1 MCIHAHCAPPLIWG
15 FSHDNYRFE
24 HKVRF
29 LCGER
34 QTTGM
39 KQAEALVER
48 EAKERCESDEGAAAS
63 AGGNGEEPAAAVAD
77 LASTVAKKRIANAD
91 SARQSK
97 LRETAR
103 DVGYKP
109 IEQAAATAAIS
120 ERVAATLRPLVK
132 TIVEAGRK
140 RANIH
145 FDVDE
150 LRAKVNAQ
158 MPGTKAF
165 KDLYKQLMRV
175 DEQLRDASTK
185 FDDALRATLRAAD
198 EMDAAYVA
206 GDMSGPGPQFSL
218 ELADIFCKP
227 METVPNGSKPTIVA
241 FLINTVCPPL
251 AISSHN
257 NIFYTI
263 VSTVLWL
270 AFIVLHFVEI
280 GAQGWW
286 AMAWMSYT
294 MMALIVWDVRGKAR
308 ATHGVTGNM
317 IEDFFAALLFHGGVL
332 TQVVA
337 GAELAADDLKTASA

>member
-145 FDVDE
+145 FDADE
-150 LRAKVNAQ
+150 LRAKVTAATTD
-158 MPGTKAF
+158 TKAYS
-165 KDLYKQLMRV
+165 KLREQLKGAGGV
-175 DEQLRDASTK
+175 DEQLREASTK

-198 EMDAAYVA
+198 DDGKVWAWGRQVM
-206 GDMSGPGPQFSL
+206 
-218 ELADIFCKP
+218 
-227 METVPNGSKPTIVA
+227 ME
-241 FLINTVCPPL
+241 
-251 AISSHN
+251 
-257 NIFYTI
+257 
-263 VSTVLWL
+263 VLREE
-270 AFIVLHFVEI
+270 VE
-280 GAQGWW
+280 
-286 AMAWMSYT
+286 
-294 MMALIVWDVRGKAR
+294 K
-308 ATHGVTGNM
+308 
-317 IEDFFAALLFHGGVL
+317 
-332 TQVVA
+332 
-337 GAELAADDLKTASA
+337 

>member
-24 HKVRF
+24 HKVRC

-63 AGGNGEEPAAAVAD
+63 AGGNGEEPAGAVAD

-145 FDVDE
+145 FDADE
-150 LRAKVNAQ
+150 LRAKVTAATTD
-158 MPGTKAF
+158 TKAYS
-165 KDLYKQLMRV
+165 KLREQLKGAGGV
-175 DEQLRDASTK
+175 DEQLREASTK

-198 EMDAAYVA
+198 DDGKVWAWGRQVM
-206 GDMSGPGPQFSL
+206 
-218 ELADIFCKP
+218 
-227 METVPNGSKPTIVA
+227 ME
-241 FLINTVCPPL
+241 
-251 AISSHN
+251 
-257 NIFYTI
+257 
-263 VSTVLWL
+263 VLREE
-270 AFIVLHFVEI
+270 VE
-280 GAQGWW
+280 
-286 AMAWMSYT
+286 
-294 MMALIVWDVRGKAR
+294 K
-308 ATHGVTGNM
+308 
-317 IEDFFAALLFHGGVL
+317 
-332 TQVVA
+332 
-337 GAELAADDLKTASA
+337 

>member
-145 FDVDE
+145 FDADE
-150 LRAKVNAQ
+150 LRAKVTAATTD
-158 MPGTKAF
+158 TKAYS
-165 KDLYKQLMRV
+165 KLREQLKGAGGV

-198 EMDAAYVA
+198 DDNKVWAWGRQVMMEVLREEVDETESE
-206 GDMSGPGPQFSL
+206 DSL
-218 ELADIFCKP
+218 D
-227 METVPNGSKPTIVA
+227 
-241 FLINTVCPPL
+241 
-251 AISSHN
+251 
-257 NIFYTI
+257 
-263 VSTVLWL
+263 
-270 AFIVLHFVEI
+270 
-280 GAQGWW
+280 
-286 AMAWMSYT
+286 
-294 MMALIVWDVRGKAR
+294 
-308 ATHGVTGNM
+308 
-317 IEDFFAALLFHGGVL
+317 ED
-332 TQVVA
+332 
-337 GAELAADDLKTASA
+337 S